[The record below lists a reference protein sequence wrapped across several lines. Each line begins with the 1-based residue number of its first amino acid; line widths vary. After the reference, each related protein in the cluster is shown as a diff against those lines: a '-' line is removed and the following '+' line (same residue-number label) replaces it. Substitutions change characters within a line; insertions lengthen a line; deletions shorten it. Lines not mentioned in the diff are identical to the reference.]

1 MAICFRC
8 GAQNP
13 DGYKFCF
20 RCGTRLD
27 SETANVNQYQNPYSS
42 GSQYGTPQYGTRQN
56 GGSQY
61 GTSQSTGSQYGNP
74 QYSGSQYGNPQSTGS
89 QYGTPQYGGSQNG
102 NPQSTGS
109 QYGNPQYSGQS
120 SQSRQMPPYQQNYNV
135 PPYAQNGT
143 GYACP
148 PQPRHRTKS
157 RNRIFIIAGVGVA
170 ALAIIIVFVS
180 IFGSYK
186 YVVDKFISSVFNADG
201 AGLLDT
207 LPDRFVTLAR
217 VNEGMSEKEL
227 AAELTETLES
237 AYSYIYYE
245 YDNIDY
251 TYTITDTY
259 DYTRSEVENL
269 EEKYDGLLNIS
280 KAKRVYIE
288 LDMILDNDKS
298 DPVTTDIELVVIS
311 SGFGWNIDPYSMS
324 YIF

>member
-1 MAICFRC
+1 MAVCFRC

-13 DGYKFCF
+13 DGYQFCF
-20 RCGTRLD
+20 RCGTRPG
-27 SETANVNQYQNPYSS
+27 SETANVNQYQSPYSS
-42 GSQYGTPQYGTRQN
+42 SSQYGNQQYGTPQSSGSHYGTPQSSGLQYGN
-56 GGSQY
+56 PQTTGSQFGSPQY
-61 GTSQSTGSQYGNP
+61 GSSQYGNP
-74 QYSGSQYGNPQSTGS
+74 QYG
-89 QYGTPQYGGSQNG
+89 
-102 NPQSTGS
+102 
-109 QYGNPQYSGQS
+109 GQS
-120 SQSRQMPPYQQNYNV
+120 SQNRQTPPYQQNYNV
-135 PPYAQNGT
+135 PPYAQNST
-143 GYACP
+143 GYAYP
-148 PQPRHRTKS
+148 PQMRKRRGIS
-157 RNRIFIIAGVGVA
+157 RNRIIIIAGVGVA

-217 VNEGMSEKEL
+217 FNEGKSEKEL

-324 YIF
+324 SIF